1 MKITINSNIIEVEDK
16 STLADALTT
25 AGYDGKGVATAVN
38 GEVVPIGNRADII
51 LKDGDK
57 ILLIKA
63 FYGG

>member
-1 MKITINSNIIEVEDK
+1 MKVKINSNTIEVADE
-16 STLADALTT
+16 SSLADALDA

-38 GEVVPIGNRADII
+38 GEVVPAGSRCDFR
-51 LKDGDK
+51 LKEGDN